1 MVIRSF
7 NGIFNGIF
15 FDWRR
20 CFFVWWRGCFFF
32 VTWLFLFNRLNYF
45 VGLFRVSEF
54 SSPTFIM
61 VVSMLI
67 DIIVVSM
74 IMAMSMVVPM
84 ITMIMPVMTVV
95 MPMMTM
101 GMSMMTIPAST

>member
-20 CFFVWWRGCFFF
+20 CFFFGWRGCFFF
-32 VTWLFLFNRLNYF
+32 VSWLFLFNRLNYF

-67 DIIVVSM
+67 DIIVVPM
-74 IMAMSMVVPM
+74 IMPMSMVMTVVMPM
-84 ITMIMPVMTVV
+84 MTMIMPVMTVV
-95 MPMMTM
+95 MPMMT
-101 GMSMMTIPAST
+101 